1 MTRNRSFVIGIVCV
15 LAAATVLRVLW
26 LRSDPPVHGR
36 VGIVWHDEG
45 PWVHNA
51 RNEALWGQWQTDNW
65 NPVYVTPVFTA
76 LEYVAFRELG
86 VGTEQARVVPVL
98 SGLAAV
104 VFLVAGLFTLGSRRA
119 ALMGGALI
127 ATDYVF
133 VMWNRAAL
141 IESTMVAFI
150 VVAWGAYALGAKRR
164 AWALVAGAAASLAY
178 FTKAS
183 AAFFAAAVALDA
195 VCTLVVAR
203 APGLRRRFGITEP
216 DRATAQGA
224 AWTLAG
230 LAAMT
235 TAIVVLFVWPH
246 WRDYYFYNVTMSIE
260 RKPSYSISDLVDR
273 ASWLPIVQNYFTR
286 NWLIF
291 VTALVAL
298 ATIVARW
305 RSAKPAERLLVLWVI
320 LGLAELVLHDS
331 GNQRRYVMFLP
342 AIAGLAALF
351 LGRSDGPLPT
361 TITAPPFRTRFLAA
375 PLLLVLGYLAAG
387 ATLQILLTRDIE
399 AGVFRTA
406 VRLSALAAV
415 ALTGFVIWAWQPL
428 IAMLRRGPIARGLA
442 GAIVAISV
450 VWNVYEY
457 ADWARQRSEF
467 NYRASVALGEKLPP
481 GTLVQG
487 KLANGLSLDNR
498 IRPIFI
504 GNHFGNYDDRLQRD
518 DVRYIL
524 TYDLPELGYESQ
536 HLSGL
541 IPELL
546 NHYPNRRIVASFDV
560 DETPM
565 RDHAI
570 LVDKFPDR

>member
-1 MTRNRSFVIGIVCV
+1 MTRRTFIIGFVCV
-15 LAAATVLRVLW
+15 LAAATLMRVLW
-26 LRSDPPVHGR
+26 LRSDPPVQGR

-104 VFLVAGLFTLGSRRA
+104 VFLVAGLVALGSRRA
-119 ALMGGALI
+119 ALMGGALL

-150 VVAWGAYALGAKRR
+150 VIAWGAYALGARR
-164 AWALVAGAAASLAY
+164 SMWAIVAGAAASLAY

-183 AAFFAAAVALDA
+183 AAFFAAAIALDA
-195 VCTLVVAR
+195 LMTLVIAR
-203 APGLRRRFGITEP
+203 ASGLRRRFGIAEP
-216 DRATAQGA
+216 DGATVRGA

-230 LAAMT
+230 LALAT
-235 TAIVVLFVWPH
+235 AAIVVLFVWPH

-260 RKPSYSISDLVDR
+260 RKPSYSIADLVMR

-286 NWLIF
+286 DWLVF
-291 VTALVAL
+291 VPALVSL
-298 ATIVARW
+298 ATVVARW

-342 AIAGLAALF
+342 AIAGLSALLVGRVGGSVPASLPAASL
-351 LGRSDGPLPT
+351 RSRL
-361 TITAPPFRTRFLAA
+361 LAV
-375 PLLLVLGYLAAG
+375 PLLLLLGYLVSG
-387 ATLQILLTRDIE
+387 ATLQIFATHDIE
-399 AGVFRTA
+399 IGVFRTTA
-406 VRLSALAAV
+406 RLSAVAAV
-415 ALTGFVIWAWQPL
+415 ALSGLAIWLWRPL
-428 IAMLRRGPIARGLA
+428 TSRLARGPATAGLA
-442 GAIVAISV
+442 AGLVAVSV
-450 VWNVYEY
+450 GWNVYEY
-457 ADWARQRSEF
+457 VDWARQRGDY
-467 NYRASVALGEKLPP
+467 NYRASVALGEKLSP

-487 KLANGLSLDNR
+487 KLANGLALDNR

-524 TYDLPELGYESQ
+524 TYDLPEIGYESQ

-546 NHYPNRRIVASFDV
+546 DHYPNRRIVATFDV

-565 RDHAI
+565 RDQAI
-570 LVDKFPDR
+570 LVDKFPGR